1 MQIHSIYGLR
11 NSVASFF
18 RQGETPQ
25 KKKRNLACQ
34 KRGEKQTDHKH
45 FRFWY
50 FPCLSFFHPFLST
63 FLFLSLVRSDI
74 WLRRRRPKKTAN
86 KNAAACS
93 SSSSSSFRINDK
105 LFETQKLKF
114 VEGENNLFN
123 VSVSGSIPKEE
134 LESPTTIEC
143 FLTVPET
150 NYTKKRST
158 IYYGKSAPKPPR
170 STTQPT
176 QPFQTSPERKPNAK
190 LVIVNEFF
198 SSSCCAF
205 VVLLAFFSTS
215 LVFHGKLIVCMCGC
229 AFSYFI

>member
-1 MQIHSIYGLR
+1 M
-11 NSVASFF
+11 AS
-18 RQGETPQ
+18 ETLWLVSFDKEKPH
-25 KKKRNLACQ
+25 KKRKEILPARNVAKNKLITNISVS
-34 KRGEKQTDHKH
+34 GIFLVFLFFTH
-45 FRFWY
+45 FFLL
-50 FPCLSFFHPFLST
+50 FSSFLSFGLT
-63 FLFLSLVRSDI
+63 FGHDAAAE
-74 WLRRRRPKKTAN
+74 KKTAN

-93 SSSSSSFRINDK
+93 SWSSSSFRINDK

-205 VVLLAFFSTS
+205 VVLLAFFSPS